1 MSARDDDW
9 AKAKR
14 LCRLSA
20 EDVRKARALGLN
32 PRKLIANIP
41 SPSQRWKAP
50 VRDWIGELYRKR
62 FGEPPGA
69 GAAAAS
75 HWERQIREED
85 RSLARRQ
92 QEFRVAADYVA
103 TALAQLPMVDRV
115 VLFGSVARP
124 LRREVPRFKKFR
136 RAGVELLHEC
146 KDVDLAVWVS
156 DTHHL
161 ELLRKSVSRA
171 VNDLFA
177 AEEIGVAHH
186 QVDVFLLEP
195 GSDRYLG
202 RLCHFGTC
210 PKGKPECAIPG
221 CGARS
226 FLRQHEGF
234 VFDPRSLTAARSVVL
249 FDRARA
255 SGPPQRARTD
265 FEDRK
270 AICEIAEDEKQ
281 QEAIRAVGL
290 RNAGRCADEARRLSP
305 LDPAGEEKARRAA
318 EPPLLA
324 KRPRR
329 GADEGVNGQ
338 TP

>member
-9 AKAKR
+9 IKAKR

-20 EDVRKARALGLN
+20 EDVRKAQALGLN
-32 PRKLIANIP
+32 PRKLIAKIP

-50 VRDWIGELYRKR
+50 VRDWIDDLYCRR

-69 GAAAAS
+69 AAAVAGHSRVNTTEPCSLEIRELNEGAAEDDDRLPPAS
-75 HWERQIREED
+75 RWEREIREED

-92 QEFRVAADYVA
+92 QEFRVAANYVA
-103 TALAQLPMVDRV
+103 AALAQLPMVDRI

-136 RAGVELLHEC
+136 RAGIELLHEC

-161 ELLRKSVSRA
+161 EPLHKSVSRA

-210 PKGKPECAIPG
+210 PKGKPDCAVPG
-221 CGARS
+221 CGARP

-234 VFDPRSLTAARSVVL
+234 VFDPRSLTAARSIVL

-255 SGPPQRARTD
+255 GGPPRRVHRGD
-265 FEDRK
+265 
-270 AICEIAEDEKQ
+270 EI
-281 QEAIRAVGL
+281 
-290 RNAGRCADEARRLSP
+290 P
-305 LDPAGEEKARRAA
+305 F
-318 EPPLLA
+318 
-324 KRPRR
+324 
-329 GADEGVNGQ
+329 
-338 TP
+338 